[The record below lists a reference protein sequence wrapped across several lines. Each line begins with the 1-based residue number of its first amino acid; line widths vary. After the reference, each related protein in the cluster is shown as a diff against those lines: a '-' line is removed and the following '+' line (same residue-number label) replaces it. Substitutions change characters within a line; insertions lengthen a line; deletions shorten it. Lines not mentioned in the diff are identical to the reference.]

1 MGGVAGSEQALVPGG
16 LAIAVVL
23 SLAAFFDTA
32 RPLAYR
38 VLGLVFASVDPMG
51 FIWYAVLGPG
61 DGDGLATL
69 ILCMTA
75 GGIIGPA
82 IENLMLSPTG
92 IRAVPLV
99 IAVSAVMDPAVF
111 ASIPRCDGPGKLRDL
126 VR

>member
-1 MGGVAGSEQALVPGG
+1 MVGVAGSEQALVLGG

-32 RPLAYR
+32 TPLAYP

-82 IENLMLSPTG
+82 IESLMLSLTG
-92 IRAVPLV
+92 IHAVPLV
-99 IAVSAVMDPAVF
+99 IAAYAVMDLAVF
-111 ASIPRCDGPGKLRDL
+111 ASIRRFDGPGKLRDL